1 MLNFRQAASL
11 HAISWVVGA
20 REGDNPYLYTD
31 PGGRAVR
38 AGGALVVDGLI
49 CMRVSSCRA
58 TAIRWAGTIAAA
70 AAAAAAGAWA
80 GANRNT
86 LPIAQQSESN
96 EPTPGNDSPESNG
109 ESGPGEKSSS
119 GTRTPAPFLPDDPYS
134 PEETSRRQ
142 SGNREAE
149 GAPNRDPDSPIP
161 DRNPGSDQGGHTAR
175 AYTTFDRRT

>member
-20 REGDNPYLYTD
+20 REGDNPCLYTD

-149 GAPNRDPDSPIP
+149 GAPSRDPDSPIP